1 MATRLSGQQEIRVS
15 KVKGTENPADMGTKH
30 LSLQDIDK
38 CVKLINCYV
47 DEGRSPAVPS
57 IAK

>member
-1 MATRLSGQQEIRVS
+1 MAPRLVANRKMTVS

-38 CVKLINCYV
+38 CIKLINCYV
-47 DEGRSPAVPS
+47 DEGRSQAVPS